1 MECHVTTWLQWLSA
15 DAQQG
20 LARVYKSTEY
30 NDFPNFWCG
39 VGSGDMQ
46 DVDNVDDCNTWII
59 GCNLIEVMYTSGNGF
74 DREEGVVI
82 VIMVHGAAL
91 LPVFLILQIEAHAV

>member
-1 MECHVTTWLQWLSA
+1 
-15 DAQQG
+15 
-20 LARVYKSTEY
+20 
-30 NDFPNFWCG
+30 
-39 VGSGDMQ
+39 
-46 DVDNVDDCNTWII
+46 
-59 GCNLIEVMYTSGNGF
+59 MYTYGNGF